1 MPKHVYKPCFIF
13 FFYYLYLIKIL
24 RNRVKKT
31 FLTGEEAL
39 LIQQAHFRRDIQ
51 FPRLWNNIKKVTF

>member
-1 MPKHVYKPCFIF
+1 MPKHVYKPCFMF
-13 FFYYLYLIKIL
+13 FFFIL
-24 RNRVKKT
+24 SNKNPKESGKKT